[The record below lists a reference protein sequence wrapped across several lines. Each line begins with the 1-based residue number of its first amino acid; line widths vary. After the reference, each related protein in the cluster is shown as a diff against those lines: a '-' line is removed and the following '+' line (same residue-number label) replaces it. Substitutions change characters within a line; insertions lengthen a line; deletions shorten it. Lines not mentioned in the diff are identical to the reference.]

1 MRTLRQRRLLILRRI
16 IFGFINV
23 SFIGGCVYGIL
34 WTNINKSQIMAF
46 ADKEAKKISW
56 ISPELAKYSSL
67 APTLVV
73 TIANSLIAPVTEI
86 IAKLEKYD
94 FEYERIN
101 QEIWRIWIGKI
112 INTLIFVIINVQR
125 ATTIE
130 ILPQNL
136 IDFNGSGQNFDC
148 QEDEAAMELL
158 KLCVQE
164 GIIKSGILF

>member
-1 MRTLRQRRLLILRRI
+1 
-16 IFGFINV
+16 
-23 SFIGGCVYGIL
+23 
-34 WTNINKSQIMAF
+34 MAF

-112 INTLIFVIINVQR
+112 INTLIFVLINVQR
-125 ATTIE
+125 ATTLVI
-130 ILPQNL
+130 
-136 IDFNGSGQNFDC
+136 
-148 QEDEAAMELL
+148 
-158 KLCVQE
+158 
-164 GIIKSGILF
+164 